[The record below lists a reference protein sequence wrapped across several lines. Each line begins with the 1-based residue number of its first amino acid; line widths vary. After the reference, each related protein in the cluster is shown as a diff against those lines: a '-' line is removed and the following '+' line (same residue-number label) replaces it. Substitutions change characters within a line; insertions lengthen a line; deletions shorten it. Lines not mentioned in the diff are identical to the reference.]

1 MKQKSKKRRK
11 PREKKK
17 FKNRVKTLNLNH
29 NLDFKKIFQKSLMD
43 FVNQSRLGSYIC
55 NLNERYGC

>member
-1 MKQKSKKRRK
+1 MKQKSKKPRK